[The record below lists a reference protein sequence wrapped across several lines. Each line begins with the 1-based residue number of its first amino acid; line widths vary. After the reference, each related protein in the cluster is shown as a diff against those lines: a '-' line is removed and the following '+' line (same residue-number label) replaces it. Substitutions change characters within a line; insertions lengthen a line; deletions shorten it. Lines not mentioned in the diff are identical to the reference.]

1 VCLLIVMSRLVP
13 DWPLIVAAN
22 RDERYERPTAA
33 LGPLPS
39 LGPRTLGGT
48 DLLAGGTW
56 LAVNEAGVIAGLTN
70 KPSPEG
76 RDPTKRSRG
85 DIPLALTSTDSAAS
99 AVASFETTFK
109 PGERNPCWALVGD
122 RRSLFYLDL
131 TLPDAIRTVELPP
144 GLYVLE
150 NRALGD
156 PSAKVEHVRRAM
168 GRASTGTG
176 DVPGVLRAVLE
187 DHTVTSPAP
196 EDTEEARRLAQM
208 SCCCVH
214 APAYGTRSSMLA
226 CDPLSPIAEPEVWAS
241 DGPSCVNP
249 LRMARFEAQGPA
261 ERRQ

>member
-1 VCLLIVMSRLVP
+1 MCLLIVMSRVVP

-56 LAVNEAGVIAGLTN
+56 LAVNEAGVVAGLTN

-85 DIPLALTSTDSAAS
+85 DIPLALTSTSSAAS
-99 AVASFETTFK
+99 AVAFFESTFT

-131 TLPDAIRTVELPP
+131 TLPDAVRTVELPP

-150 NRALGD
+150 NRALD
-156 PSAKVEHVRRAM
+156 EPSAKVEHVRKAM
-168 GRASTGTG
+168 GGASTGTG
-176 DVPGVLRAVLE
+176 DVPVPDVLRAVLK
-187 DHTVTSPAP
+187 DHTVTSPAS
-196 EDTEEARRLAQM
+196 EDTDEARRLAQM
-208 SCCCVH
+208 SSCCVH
-214 APAYGTRSSMLA
+214 GTGYGTRSSMLA

-249 LRMARFEAQGPA
+249 LRKARFEA
-261 ERRQ
+261 

>member
-1 VCLLIVMSRLVP
+1 MCLLIVMSRVVP

-33 LGPLPS
+33 LGPLAN
-39 LGPRTLGGT
+39 LGPRTLGGS

-56 LAVNEAGVIAGLTN
+56 LAVNEAGVVAGLTN

-85 DIPLALTSTDSAAS
+85 DIPLALTSTYSAAS
-99 AVASFETTFK
+99 AVASFESTFT

-122 RRSLFYLDL
+122 RGSLFYLDL
-131 TLPDAIRTVELPP
+131 TLPHAVRTVELPP

-156 PSAKVEHVRRAM
+156 PSAKAEYVRKAV
-168 GRASTGTG
+168 GGASTGTG
-176 DVPGVLRAVLE
+176 DVPDVLRAVLK
-187 DHTVTSPAP
+187 DHTVTNPAV
-196 EDTEEARRLAQM
+196 DGTDEAQRLAQM

-214 APAYGTRSSMLA
+214 GTGYGTRSSMLV
-226 CDPLSPIAEPEVWAS
+226 CDPLSSIGEPEVWAS

-249 LRMARFEAQGPA
+249 LREARFGA
-261 ERRQ
+261 

>member
-22 RDERYERPTAA
+22 RDERLDRPTAA
-33 LGPLPS
+33 VGHLPS

-56 LAVNEAGVIAGLTN
+56 LAVNEAGVVAGLTN
-70 KPSPEG
+70 KPSPGG

-99 AVASFETTFK
+99 AVASFESTFK

-131 TLPDAIRTVELPP
+131 TLPDAISAVELPP

-156 PSAKVEHVRRAM
+156 PSAKIQHVRRAM
-168 GRASTGTG
+168 GRVSTVSG
-176 DVPGVLRAVLE
+176 DVPGVLRAVLK
-187 DHTVTSPAP
+187 DHTVTSPAV
-196 EDTEEARRLAQM
+196 DGTAEAQRLAQM

-214 APAYGTRSSMLA
+214 ADGYGTRSSMLV

-241 DGPSCVNP
+241 EGPSCVNP
-249 LRMARFEAQGPA
+249 LREARFEA
-261 ERRQ
+261 